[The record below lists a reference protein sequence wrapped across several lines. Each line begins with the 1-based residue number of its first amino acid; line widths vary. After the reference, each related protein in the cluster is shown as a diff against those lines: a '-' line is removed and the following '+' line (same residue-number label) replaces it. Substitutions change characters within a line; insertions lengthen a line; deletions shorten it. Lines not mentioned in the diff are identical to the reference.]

1 MEITTCA
8 VVLKSFKLFFVLFFC
23 FVFVSPFQNITP
35 LEEMRMAGPA
45 CFPSITKITG
55 TQIAQMLTTQNS
67 VIGVQLK
74 HISTMNS
81 GATAQQVVSTVYEN

>member
-1 MEITTCA
+1 MFSNQ
-8 VVLKSFKLFFVLFFC
+8 LSYSLFYS
-23 FVFVSPFQNITP
+23 FVFVSPFQSISP
-35 LEEMRMAGPA
+35 LEEMRMVDPA

-55 TQIAQMLTTQNS
+55 TQNAQSLTNKKN
-67 VIGVQLK
+67 VLGVQLK